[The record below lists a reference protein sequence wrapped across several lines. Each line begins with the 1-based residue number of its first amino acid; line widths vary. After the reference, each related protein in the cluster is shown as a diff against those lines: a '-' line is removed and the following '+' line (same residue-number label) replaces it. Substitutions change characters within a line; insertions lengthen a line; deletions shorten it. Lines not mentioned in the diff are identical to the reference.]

1 MASQSA
7 NVTSIDSPRQFRAAL
22 VRFID
27 EVEAALVTLEM
38 ETHRPMEWIEADRPR
53 YWRQEGRKA
62 SEAVAEA
69 RVALERCQVRIGG
82 EDARYCYDERKA
94 LEKAKRRLV
103 TSEEKVQSLRRWRT
117 ELQKAVEEL
126 QVQLARAKHY
136 LESDLAKAVAAL
148 DRISAA
154 LGRYAEQ
161 SAPSGGGPAT

>member
-1 MASQSA
+1 MAAQSA
-7 NVTSIDSPRQFRAAL
+7 NVTSIDAPRQFRAAL
-22 VRFID
+22 VRFIA
-27 EVEAALVTLEM
+27 EVEAALVMLEM
-38 ETHRPMEWIEADRPR
+38 EAHRPMEWIEADRPR

-94 LEKAKRRLV
+94 LEKAKRRLI
-103 TSEEKVQSLRRWRT
+103 TSEEKMQSLRRWRT
-117 ELQKAVEEL
+117 EMQKAVEEL

-136 LESDLAKAVAAL
+136 LETDLVKAIAAL
-148 DRISAA
+148 DRIGAA
-154 LGRYAEQ
+154 LDRYSEQ